1 MAKNTSSNKF
11 RMVDVD
17 QYNEDNF
24 KDDDSAVVQD
34 KRGGLSSS
42 EVEALLQKGNNVEAL
57 KAVLT
62 SAPIGNKNQAEKDA
76 ALALVLRV
84 LLSTKTNQVDE
95 CVKQLD
101 NDQKDILMKYI
112 YRGFENPNEGSSA
125 QLLVWHE
132 KTFASAGLGC
142 IVRVLTDRKQV

>member
-24 KDDDSAVVQD
+24 KDDDSAVVPD

-62 SAPIGNKNQAEKDA
+62 SAPIGNKNQAEK
-76 ALALVLRV
+76 V
-84 LLSTKTNQVDE
+84 
-95 CVKQLD
+95 
-101 NDQKDILMKYI
+101 
-112 YRGFENPNEGSSA
+112 
-125 QLLVWHE
+125 
-132 KTFASAGLGC
+132 
-142 IVRVLTDRKQV
+142 